1 MKDIKSKL
9 LTTLK
14 RYLAILHSISWC
26 SHAQEIPH
34 IFFSTYK
41 KHENLYFKCTY
52 RKVDNKLK
60 RFYMEI
66 RSKNHKTHL
75 SIVACVFISF
85 SYKNN
90 LWIHKTTTIRRKKVC
105 NSFSELGIQMI
116 LGWNSMLMHDVY
128 TCIYIFGKT
137 MERKKTNELL
147 EEGKKSYS
155 S

>member
-66 RSKNHKTHL
+66 QNKNHKTHL
-75 SIVACVFISF
+75 SIVACVFIFFFHTKIISEFIKQQPYAGKKYVTRSVNWEFKWF
-85 SYKNN
+85 SDE
-90 LWIHKTTTIRRKKVC
+90 TRC
-105 NSFSELGIQMI
+105 SCM
-116 LGWNSMLMHDVY
+116 MY
-128 TCIYIFGKT
+128 TYSGKKT
-137 MERKKTNELL
+137 MERKKN
-147 EEGKKSYS
+147 
-155 S
+155 